1 MGYIDFS
8 DLGNALERTLKG
20 KEFSYK
26 TKYGGEVR
34 DIVTEVFIVHSV
46 SWGDEVPRKS
56 IETVKG
62 VIQVPTD
69 LNSSW
74 DKPEINV
81 RGEGGNV
88 YEFERC
94 SFR

>member
-1 MGYIDFS
+1 MGYINFS
-8 DLGNALERTLKG
+8 DLGEVLERTLKG

-34 DIVTEVFIVHSV
+34 DIVSSVFIVHSV

-56 IETVKG
+56 IETLKG
-62 VIQVPTD
+62 VINIPTELD
-69 LNSSW
+69 KNW
-74 DKPEINV
+74 DKPEIKV
-81 RGEGGNV
+81 RSKGGNI
-88 YEFERC
+88 YEFDRC